1 MSKTSVF
8 IDGGRFYDAIHA
20 RACSVDIDYAALMR
34 TAAGAAELANLNF
47 YLSPILADV
56 YPARTRHH
64 QAVLDMVAGQG
75 FTVKKGR
82 TEVVYSTYQER
93 GIEGWMSADIVREAA
108 GTDADTIL
116 VVSQRPELVP
126 AVQAAREMGKRVE
139 VAFFTNKFDPTPT
152 ELSDAADAFT
162 EITVHD
168 ILSVPWI
175 GPDPH
180 RVRAALRPGA

>member
-1 MSKTSVF
+1 MGKTSVF

-20 RACSVDIDYAALMR
+20 RACSVDIDYAELMR
-34 TAAGAAELANLNF
+34 TVAGEVELANLNF
-47 YLSPILADV
+47 YLNPILAEV

-75 FTVKKGR
+75 FTVKTGR
-82 TEVVYSTYQER
+82 TEVVYSAYIDR
-93 GIEGWMSADIVREAA
+93 GIEGWLAADIVREAA
-108 GTDADTIL
+108 VADVDTIL

-126 AVQAAREMGKRVE
+126 AVQAARELGKRVE

-152 ELSDAADAFT
+152 ELSDAADEFK

-168 ILSVPWI
+168 ILRAPWI
-175 GPDPH
+175 GPAPH
-180 RVRAALRPGA
+180 RVRAALRPSA